1 MAVGDLNGD
10 LRDAYLTPEQRAAK
24 MAGKSGGPVSRV
36 AGQVS
41 LADAAPK
48 QTSFDATNLPA
59 QYAKPATSSLASL
72 APSGAASTA
81 QPAATAPTKSVSLSS
96 LSPPSASATA
106 QSALSQ
112 TPASLRDAYPVGMG
126 DGKKAIFAGV
136 GMSGEPSF
144 SDSPSSLSSIGQ
156 NFTAPDVRQ
165 SQRMTSLSDGWS
177 VAQQTPA
184 QPSQATQSVGR
195 RPSLADGLRFSEA
208 PQSPSAQPASG
219 FANLGTVRNMGDGVG
234 VFSQANAG
242 DAAISMT
249 NFQRAHDLR
258 DAYRNQDRLDNAI
271 ARQAQDSHFTVVR
284 DSSRKPSLADLRFDQ
299 LRQQHTENLQNGVLG
314 AQRQLEAG
322 RAGRAADRQDRQAQR
337 LEDAFQLAS
346 SPNATPDQQA
356 AYARLNDPTGEKAVA
371 RQLAQANITKL
382 GADARKSDA
391 EAANL
396 SSGVDAQLKQQ
407 QLTKA
412 QRENQTADQDATA
425 QKRGALDNARDA
437 LKLVSEISGADNL
450 DNITGTL
457 SSKTP
462 TVRDSSQDLIN
473 KAARLQTLLTADN
486 LKLMTGVLTDRDIT
500 FLSQIGAGLGIGE
513 RGINGSLD
521 ATKQRLGEISTR
533 LGEKIS
539 TYEKNL
545 PAGERSTAQASP
557 ASGQPVRVATPADVA
572 KLPSGATF
580 IAPDG
585 SMRRKP

>member
-1 MAVGDLNGD
+1 MATGDLNGD

-24 MAGKSGGPVSRV
+24 MAGKGAGPVARV

-59 QYAKPATSSLASL
+59 QYAQPVKSSLASL
-72 APSGAASTA
+72 SPGGAAAA
-81 QPAATAPTKSVSLSS
+81 QPAAQPPAKPASLSS
-96 LSPPSASATA
+96 LSPPGASASTQPAISPA
-106 QSALSQ
+106 
-112 TPASLRDAYPVGMG
+112 PASLRDAYPTGVG
-126 DGKKAIFAGV
+126 DGRSQIYAGV
-136 GMSGEPSF
+136 GANGEPSF
-144 SDSPSSLSSIGQ
+144 SNAPSPVNTLGQ
-156 NFTAPDVRQ
+156 NFSAPDFPQAQRATSLNDAWQGAPDAGQAPTLQPAGQRLSLANAFNPNAAPDPQTAPQ
-165 SQRMTSLSDGWS
+165 
-177 VAQQTPA
+177 
-184 QPSQATQSVGR
+184 
-195 RPSLADGLRFSEA
+195 
-208 PQSPSAQPASG
+208 PQS
-219 FANLGTVRNMGDGVG
+219 LGGLGSMRNPGEGQG
-234 VFSQANAG
+234 AFSQSNQG
-242 DAAISMT
+242 DSALAMIR
-249 NFQRAHDLR
+249 FQRANDIR
-258 DAYRNQDRLDNAI
+258 RAGQDQDRLDRANA
-271 ARQAQDSHFTVVR
+271 RLAQDQSFTVVR
-284 DSSRKPSLADLRFDQ
+284 DSSRKPSLRDALADQ
-299 LRQQHTENLQNGVLG
+299 ERQQNTLNLQANVQA
-314 AQRQLEAG
+314 AQNQIDAG
-322 RAGRAADRQDRQAQR
+322 RAGRIADQQQRQAQR

-356 AYARLNDPTGEKAVA
+356 AFARLNDPTGEKTVA

-382 GADARKSDA
+382 GAEARKSEA